1 MSTSIPYSDSTPPK
15 AVIAIQRGADQ
26 LRVFAFFETGTE
38 PEEALDIA
46 EIYTD
51 FVFEVRTR
59 QNPSS
64 TLLLRFELDAG
75 LEILN
80 TNQLHLTIPK
90 EYTADIEGGIYW
102 FDLMAEKDGNVQA
115 LIQGRFEMN
124 NNVTIF
130 DQVS

>member
-15 AVIAIQRGADQ
+15 AVIAIQRGTDQ
-26 LRVFAFFETGTE
+26 IRVFAFYVTDSD

-46 EIYTD
+46 DIYSD

-59 QNPSS
+59 QNPNS
-64 TLLLRFELDAG
+64 TLLLRYKLDAG
-75 LEILN
+75 MEILN

-90 EYTADIEGGIYW
+90 ADTADIEGGIYR
-102 FDLMAEKDGNVQA
+102 FDLMAEKSGSVEA
-115 LIQGRFEMN
+115 LIQGRFELN

>member
-15 AVIAIQRGADQ
+15 AVIAIQRGTDQ

-46 EIYTD
+46 DIYTA

-64 TLLLRFELDAG
+64 TLLLRFELEAG

-80 TNQLHLTIPK
+80 TNQLHLTITK
-90 EYTADIEGGIYW
+90 E
-102 FDLMAEKDGNVQA
+102 
-115 LIQGRFEMN
+115 
-124 NNVTIF
+124 
-130 DQVS
+130 